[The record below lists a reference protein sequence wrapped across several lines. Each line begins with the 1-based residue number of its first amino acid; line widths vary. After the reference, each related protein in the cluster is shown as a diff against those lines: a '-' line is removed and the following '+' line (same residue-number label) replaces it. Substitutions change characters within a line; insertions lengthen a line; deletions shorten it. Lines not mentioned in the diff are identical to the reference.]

1 MTSLLVSPLLSADLF
16 QDLSQLQET
25 WLTEG
30 EFSSCMLF
38 FFFLLYLFVFLCD
51 EHSERNPETSEEL
64 NHFVVV
70 DLLSKPPSLKSS

>member
-30 EFSSCMLF
+30 EFSSRML
-38 FFFLLYLFVFLCD
+38 FLLYLFVFLCD
-51 EHSERNPETSEEL
+51 EDSERNPETSEEL

>member
-30 EFSSCMLF
+30 EISSHICFLF
-38 FFFLLYLFVFLCD
+38 LIYPFVFLCNED
-51 EHSERNPETSEEL
+51 GRNPQTSEESK
-64 NHFVVV
+64 HFVLV

>member
-30 EFSSCMLF
+30 EFFSRMLF
-38 FFFLLYLFVFLCD
+38 FFFFNVFVFLCD
-51 EHSERNPETSEEL
+51 EDSERNPQTSEEL
-64 NHFVVV
+64 KHFVVV

>member
-30 EFSSCMLF
+30 EFSSRMLF
-38 FFFLLYLFVFLCD
+38 FFFTLSLCFLV
-51 EHSERNPETSEEL
+51 R
-64 NHFVVV
+64 
-70 DLLSKPPSLKSS
+70 

>member
-30 EFSSCMLF
+30 EFSSRMLF
-38 FFFLLYLFVFLCD
+38 FTLSLCFLV
-51 EHSERNPETSEEL
+51 R
-64 NHFVVV
+64 
-70 DLLSKPPSLKSS
+70 